1 MTLKEI
7 AEQVGVSTSTV
18 SRVINKNDTKCA
30 SQPVREKI
38 WDAVTASGY
47 VPNQHAQR
55 LKLAASGQED
65 SMQATPEKNLA
76 CIFAR
81 SGNINNDPFFN
92 SIYRAVEKEAF
103 RNGYFIKYSLSFPQL
118 VSSYSLDLLKTA
130 NIDGIVILG
139 RCKAEHLQLLRNEF
153 RNLVYV
159 CLNAIN
165 PVIDQIICD
174 GYQVARTAVNYL
186 NSQGHTSIGYIGEIE
201 NEIRYKGYR
210 DEMEALGLPMPKEW
224 IADVNLSMEGGY
236 HGARRLK
243 ENGGLPTAIFCCN
256 DITAVG
262 AIKSIKEM
270 GLEIPQDVSL
280 LSIDDIEMA
289 SYVTPMLSTI
299 SIPKEEMGKMAVKIL
314 LDRINKGHRLP
325 VRLELP
331 YQIKARES
339 CRKLTKEFL

>member
-7 AEQVGVSTSTV
+7 AEKVGVSASTV

-30 SQPVREKI
+30 SQQVREKI
-38 WDAVTASGY
+38 WDAVSACGY

-55 LKLAASGQED
+55 LKLAACEKQNAEQE
-65 SMQATPEKNLA
+65 TPEKNLA

-81 SGNINNDPFFN
+81 STDINNDPFFN
-92 SIYRAVEKEAF
+92 SIYRAVEQEAF

-118 VSSYSLDLLKTA
+118 VSSSSLDLLKSA

-139 RCKAEHLQLLRNEF
+139 RCKPEHLQLLRGEF
-153 RNLVYV
+153 RNLIYV
-159 CLNAIN
+159 GLNAVN
-165 PVIDQIICD
+165 PDIDQILCD
-174 GYQVARTAVNYL
+174 GYRVSRTAVRYL
-186 NSQGHTSIGYIGEIE
+186 QSLGHRSIGYIGEVE

-210 DEMEALGLPMPKEW
+210 DEMEQLGLAMSKEY
-224 IADVNLSMEGGY
+224 IADVSLSMEGGY
-236 HGARRLK
+236 HGVRRLR
-243 ENGGLPTAIFCCN
+243 ENGRLPSAIFCCN

-262 AIKSIKEM
+262 AIKGIKEM
-270 GLEIPQDVSL
+270 GLKIPQDVSL

-325 VRLELP
+325 VKLELP

-339 CRKLTKEFL
+339 CCVVSE

>member
-7 AEQVGVSTSTV
+7 AEKVGVSPSTV

-30 SQPVREKI
+30 SQAVRERI
-38 WDAVTASGY
+38 WDEVSASGY
-47 VPNQHAQR
+47 VPNQYAQR
-55 LKLAASGQED
+55 LKMASYP
-65 SMQATPEKNLA
+65 QAEAQAEVPERNLA

-81 SGNINNDPFFN
+81 TGDINNDPFFN

-103 RNGYFIKYSLSFPQL
+103 GHGYFLKYSLSFPQI
-118 VSSYSLDLLKTA
+118 VAPSSLELLKTA

-139 RCKAEHLQLLRNEF
+139 RCKNEHLQLLYSEF
-153 RNLVYV
+153 RNLIYV
-159 CLNAIN
+159 GLNDIE
-165 PVIDQIICD
+165 PIIDQVVCD
-174 GYQVARTAVNYL
+174 GYQVARTAVHYL
-186 NSQGHTSIGYIGEIE
+186 HSLGHTSIGYIGEID

-210 DEMEALGLPMPKEW
+210 DEMASLGLTAPKEQV
-224 IADVNLSMEGGY
+224 IDIHLSMEGGY
-236 HGARRLK
+236 HGVRRLR
-243 ENGGLPTAIFCCN
+243 EGGGLPGAIFCCN

-262 AIKSIKEM
+262 AIKGIKEM
-270 GLEIPQDVSL
+270 GLKIPQDVSL

-325 VRLELP
+325 MKLELP
-331 YQIKARES
+331 YQIKRRES
-339 CRKLTKEFL
+339 CRDLTAG

>member
-1 MTLKEI
+1 
-7 AEQVGVSTSTV
+7 
-18 SRVINKNDTKCA
+18 
-30 SQPVREKI
+30 
-38 WDAVTASGY
+38 
-47 VPNQHAQR
+47 
-55 LKLAASGQED
+55 
-65 SMQATPEKNLA
+65 
-76 CIFAR
+76 
-81 SGNINNDPFFN
+81 
-92 SIYRAVEKEAF
+92 
-103 RNGYFIKYSLSFPQL
+103 
-118 VSSYSLDLLKTA
+118 
-130 NIDGIVILG
+130 
-139 RCKAEHLQLLRNEF
+139 
-153 RNLVYV
+153 
-159 CLNAIN
+159 
-165 PVIDQIICD
+165 
-174 GYQVARTAVNYL
+174 
-186 NSQGHTSIGYIGEIE
+186 
-201 NEIRYKGYR
+201 
-210 DEMEALGLPMPKEW
+210 MEALGLPMPKEW

-270 GLEIPQDVSL
+270 GLKIPQDVSL

-339 CRKLTKEFL
+339 CGI

>member
-7 AEQVGVSTSTV
+7 AEKVGVSASTV

-30 SQPVREKI
+30 SQSVREKI

-55 LKLAASGQED
+55 LKMSASGQKAAE
-65 SMQATPEKNLA
+65 QEVPEKNLA

-81 SGNINNDPFFN
+81 SRDINNDPFFN

-103 RNGYFIKYSLSFPQL
+103 GSGYFIKYSLSFPQL
-118 VSSYSLDLLKTA
+118 VSPSSIALLKSA

-139 RCKAEHLQLLRNEF
+139 RCKSDQLQLLRSEF
-153 RNLVYV
+153 RNIICVS
-159 CLNAIN
+159 LNAIS
-165 PVIDQIICD
+165 PVIDQIVCD

-186 NSQGHTSIGYIGEIE
+186 HTLGHASIGYIGEIE

-210 DEMEALGLPMPKEW
+210 DEMAALGLAMPRER
-224 IADVNLSMEGGY
+224 IVDVSLSMEGGY
-236 HGARRLK
+236 HGVRRLK
-243 ENGGLPTAIFCCN
+243 ESGGLPGAIFCCN

-262 AIKSIKEM
+262 AIKGIKEM
-270 GLEIPQDVSL
+270 GLKIPQDVSL

-325 VRLELP
+325 VKLELP

-339 CRKLTKEFL
+339 CRDLTKP